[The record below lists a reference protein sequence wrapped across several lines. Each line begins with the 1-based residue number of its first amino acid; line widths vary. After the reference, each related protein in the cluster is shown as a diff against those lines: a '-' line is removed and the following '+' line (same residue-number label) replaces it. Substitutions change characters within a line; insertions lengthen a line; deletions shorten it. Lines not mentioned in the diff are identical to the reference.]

1 MTVRT
6 RFAPSPTGLLHVG
19 NARAALFC
27 YLFAKGQ
34 GGDFLLRLDDT
45 DVARSTEEFATAIRE
60 DLAWLGLVQDETAKQ
75 SDRFDRY
82 EEAFAALQA
91 KGLVYACY
99 ETPDELDRKRKRQLA
114 RGLPPVYDRAALGLD
129 ADKIAAFE
137 AEGRTPHYRFKLS
150 GETVT
155 WQDMVRGEQKI
166 DMASLS
172 DPVIRR
178 ADGTWLYTLPSVV
191 DDIDMNITHVIRGE
205 DHVTNSGAQIEI
217 IEALGGEVPVFGHFS
232 LMLAADGS
240 ALSKRL
246 GSLSLQDLRAQGY
259 EAMSLNSLIARL
271 GTADPVEPVQDMA
284 TLIDGFDIARLGRAP
299 ARFDPEDVA
308 RLNARILHDMPYE
321 AAAARLGALG
331 APDDAAFWDG
341 IKGNLNLFGDVENML
356 ALINGPITPVID
368 AEDADYV
375 TQALAMLPPAPLT
388 AESWS
393 HWTSALKEATGRKGR
408 GLFMPLRLAL
418 TGQAHGP
425 EMQHLLPLIGY
436 DTAVARLQGQ
446 GDGESEG

>member
-34 GGDFLLRLDDT
+34 GGAFLLRLDDT
-45 DVARSTEEFATAIRE
+45 DVARSTEEYAEAIRT
-60 DLAWLGLVQDETAKQ
+60 DLAWLGLVHDETAKQ
-75 SDRFDRY
+75 SDRFERY
-82 EEAFAALQA
+82 EEAFAELRD

-114 RGLPPVYDRAALGLD
+114 RGLPPVYDRAALELTAEQI
-129 ADKIAAFE
+129 ADYE
-137 AEGRTPHYRFKLS
+137 AEGRAPHYRFKLS
-150 GETVT
+150 GETIT
-155 WQDMVRGEQKI
+155 WTDMVRGEQKI
-166 DMASLS
+166 ETASLS

-191 DDIDMNITHVIRGE
+191 DDIDMGITHVIRGE

-217 IEALGGEVPVFGHFS
+217 IEALAGAVPVFGHFS

-259 EAMSLNSLIARL
+259 EPMSLNSLIARL
-271 GTADPVEPVQDMA
+271 GTADPVEPVQDIS
-284 TLIDGFDIARLGRAP
+284 TLIAGFDITRLGRAP

-308 RLNARILHDMPYE
+308 RLNARILHDTPFSSVE
-321 AAAARLGALG
+321 ARLAALG
-331 APDDAAFWDG
+331 APDGAAFWDN
-341 IKGNLNLFGDVENML
+341 IKGNLNLFSDVEDML
-356 ALINGPITPVID
+356 ALINGPITPVIEQD
-368 AEDADYV
+368 DREYIS
-375 TQALAMLPPAPLT
+375 QALAMLPPPPLT
-388 AESWS
+388 DESWS
-393 HWTSALKEATGRKGR
+393 VWTSALKETTGRKGR

-436 DTAVARLQGQ
+436 DTAMARLQGQ
-446 GDGESEG
+446 GTSEGEG